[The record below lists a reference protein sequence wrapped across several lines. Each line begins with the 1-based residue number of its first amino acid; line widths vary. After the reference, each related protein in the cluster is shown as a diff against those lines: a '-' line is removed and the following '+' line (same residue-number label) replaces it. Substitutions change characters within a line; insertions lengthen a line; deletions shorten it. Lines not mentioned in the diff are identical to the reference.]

1 LKANGFHDFEREE
14 YDSFNIVDYKDNWL
28 EFESAYNRIGRIKLG
43 ALFDD
48 DDNYVCQYNP

>member
-1 LKANGFHDFEREE
+1 LKADGFHDFEREE
-14 YDSFNIVDYKDNWL
+14 YDSSNIVDYKDNWL